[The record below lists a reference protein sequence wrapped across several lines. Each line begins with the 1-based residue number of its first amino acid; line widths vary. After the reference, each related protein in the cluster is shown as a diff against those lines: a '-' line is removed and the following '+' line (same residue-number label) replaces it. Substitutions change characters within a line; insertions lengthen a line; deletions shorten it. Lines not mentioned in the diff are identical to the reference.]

1 MEHVAIFQFLLHHF
15 QVLTLILLLRV
26 GLFGFG
32 VLFDHLSLRHMVGQI
47 GILVDGSAVDLTYL
61 YLTFDAFIADLSWAH
76 LRQPV
81 HWLILWMWIQLQ
93 IFHVLSLHLVI
104 DGRHMQPLL
113 LPWLMLLVAAKIVEI
128 VLNLD
133 ILGHYWIYILRIL

>member
-1 MEHVAIFQFLLHHF
+1 MKHVSIFQFLLHHF
-15 QVLTLILLLRV
+15 QVLALILLLRV

-47 GILVDGSAVDLTYL
+47 GILIYCSVIDLTYL
-61 YLTFDAFIADLSWAH
+61 YLTFDAFIADLSCAH

-81 HWLILWMWIQLQ
+81 HWLILRMWIQLQ

-104 DGRHMQPLL
+104 DGWHVQPLL
-113 LPWLMLLVAAKIVEI
+113 LPRLMLLVAAKIVEI

-133 ILGHYWIYILRIL
+133 ILGHY

>member
-1 MEHVAIFQFLLHHF
+1 MKHVSILQFLLHHF
-15 QVLTLILLLRV
+15 QVLALILLLRV

-47 GILVDGSAVDLTYL
+47 GILIYGSVIDLTYL

-81 HWLILWMWIQLQ
+81 HWLILRMWIQLQ

-104 DGRHMQPLL
+104 DGWHVQPLL
-113 LPWLMLLVAAKIVEI
+113 LPRLMLLVAAKIVEI

-133 ILGHYWIYILRIL
+133 ILGHY

>member
-15 QVLTLILLLRV
+15 QVLALILLLRV

-76 LRQPV
+76 L
-81 HWLILWMWIQLQ
+81 
-93 IFHVLSLHLVI
+93 
-104 DGRHMQPLL
+104 
-113 LPWLMLLVAAKIVEI
+113 
-128 VLNLD
+128 
-133 ILGHYWIYILRIL
+133 